1 MIKSILSISL
11 VLILLSITTGYTY
24 AQFIPWTK
32 DRPLTWDDFK
42 GKKPHKSKFAAATA
56 SFIHYKLDRYSE
68 DSIDVKVYCL
78 FIAKKSWKKSKNPT
92 PYLLKHEQ
100 LHFDITE
107 LYTRKLRQSFNEYQ
121 LAHGRNSASKLRFSL
136 LSERNRRSWH
146 HCQNKYDRQTKHSL
160 RRAVQEKWNKKIA
173 EQLVELSV
181 FEKK

>member
-1 MIKSILSISL
+1 M
-11 VLILLSITTGYTY
+11 
-24 AQFIPWTK
+24 
-32 DRPLTWDDFK
+32 WDDFK

-68 DSIDVKVYCL
+68 DSIDIKVYCL

-121 LAHGRNSASKLRFSL
+121 LAHGGNSTSKLKFSL
-136 LSERNRRSWH
+136 ISERNRRSWH

-173 EQLVELSV
+173 DQLVEFSV